1 MFVFAPSRRRCLRW
15 RDDKDHVTGLHGH
28 AGRAIGVRVLLPQDA
43 LSRLGQVAKLNTHR
57 RRPRYAVLLPPGVLG
72 RLGQVAKLNP
82 YRRLKPRPLYVPL
95 LLQSV
100 PGHLGQVAKLN
111 PYLASWRT
119 GPVSP
124 LEPVLPLLVVVEKVV
139 GIKIRA
145 LTPRYF
151 GGLRIDFECRL
162 FDNCTALVIL
172 LLLLIAPL
180 LIYSFLLIAH
190 FPLLLLIAHFHSP
203 LLC

>member
-1 MFVFAPSRRRCLRW
+1 
-15 RDDKDHVTGLHGH
+15 
-28 AGRAIGVRVLLPQDA
+28 
-43 LSRLGQVAKLNTHR
+43 
-57 RRPRYAVLLPPGVLG
+57 LPPGVLG

-124 LEPVLPLLVVVEKVV
+124 LEQVLPLLVVVEKVV

-203 LLC
+203 LLCARNPPRAVFSHHASLAETPPRASSFQSRLDPIQSSRQCEPRSQPQDVSRHSERRARIAAVCP